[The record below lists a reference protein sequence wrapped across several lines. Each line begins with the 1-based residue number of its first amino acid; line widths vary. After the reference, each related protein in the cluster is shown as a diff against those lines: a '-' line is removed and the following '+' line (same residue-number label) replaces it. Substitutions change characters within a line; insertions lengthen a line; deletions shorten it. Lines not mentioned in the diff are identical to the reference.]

1 MKTTTKVNEKIISGE
16 SFFSRGKKVIFREE
30 RREKRKE
37 KAEVE
42 KRRSRGVKRRRF
54 YLSGYREGGS
64 DRIGS
69 DRIGLDIL
77 QFDRRKYECRSL
89 RKIGMNDKQGGN
101 QTKIKRVYVCAD
113 ARGL

>member
-64 DRIGS
+64 DLIGS
-69 DRIGLDIL
+69 DRIGSDWTFFNLTV
-77 QFDRRKYECRSL
+77 ES
-89 RKIGMNDKQGGN
+89 MNVEVFVKSE
-101 QTKIKRVYVCAD
+101 
-113 ARGL
+113 